1 MNKRKHAMIICAK
14 KDWGQI
20 MTQTKIHEYT
30 TFPRQFSSYR
40 WFKPIL
46 VCILLLLFDILAST
60 IILILGMLIGV
71 YEGIPTSTLLQS
83 QTYDTMDVYS
93 ITGCIVSLGSV
104 AVLWLCLF
112 LANKIV
118 KDRPFSSFSSSRG
131 GWDWNVFFRCLL
143 IALPVIAIPNLI
155 WLFTA
160 GPITSIRFTV
170 FGFFACIILGCLQC
184 IAEEYVFRG
193 FCLQTLASWIRIP
206 ILAILIQ
213 TAIFASLHPYDIVG
227 VIEIFI
233 SGLIMGLIA
242 WYTRGLEAS
251 SAMHIINN
259 LTIFLATGFGIGKMA
274 TETNPIGTVIT
285 VLAYSTYFAILV
297 YLDYKK
303 PIFNHV
309 LKDDVALYNEKL
321 AAK

>member
-1 MNKRKHAMIICAK
+1 
-14 KDWGQI
+14 

-30 TFPRQFSSYR
+30 TFPRKFSSYR

-46 VCILLLLFDILAST
+46 VGILLLLFDILASM
-60 IILILGMLIGV
+60 IILILGMLFGV
-71 YEGIPTSTLLQS
+71 YEGIPASTLLQQ

-93 ITGCIVSLGSV
+93 VTGSIVSLGGV

-131 GWDWNVFFRCLL
+131 GWDWKVFFRCLL
-143 IALPVIAIPNLI
+143 IALPIIAIPNLV
-155 WLFTA
+155 WLVIQ
-160 GPITSIRFTV
+160 GPITSIRFTI
-170 FGFFACIILGCLQC
+170 FGFFACIILCVFQC

-193 FCLQTLASWIRIP
+193 FFLQSIASWIRIP
-206 ILAILIQ
+206 ILAIILQ
-213 TAIFASLHPYDIVG
+213 TTIFASMHPYDLTG
-227 VIEIFI
+227 VIEIFV
-233 SGLIMGLIA
+233 SGLVMGLTA

-259 LTIFLATGFGIGKMA
+259 LTIFIATGFGISKLA
-274 TETNPIGTVIT
+274 TETNPIGTIIT
-285 VLAYSTYFAILV
+285 IIADITYLAILV
-297 YLDYKK
+297 YLDMKK

-321 AAK
+321 ATK